1 MPHNASFM
9 FNLTTNL
16 HKRDNKVKKSGL
28 LTILPWLVLSV
39 VEKSHGHL
47 WIIGKDGII
56 LAASHGTRKMTDIE
70 IEKVYGRGRKK
81 HIASEYATHLCVSEL
96 IKFYCNK
103 RWKQYLFPI
112 LLMVDKLDSIM
123 YKKHC
128 IEVEGVKFTC
138 QNVAFRGMSTHW
150 SNSYSRK
157 T

>member
-1 MPHNASFM
+1 MPPNSTFM

-112 LLMVDKLDSIM
+112 QLMVDKLDT
-123 YKKHC
+123 YQFTYDYVKLK
-128 IEVEGVKFTC
+128 IEYFSNKIPVWEGIFTLE
-138 QNVAFRGMSTHW
+138 NLI
-150 SNSYSRK
+150 N
-157 T
+157 